1 MGLPKSA
8 PASTSRAMR
17 FFEPS
22 RSATLTELAERLNG
36 RVVRGGD
43 TVVRDIC
50 HLGNAAA
57 DAIGY
62 VASVRALRGLDELP
76 PILIATE
83 DVLGSLD
90 AVPAVMVHEAPQ
102 TAFAAVGRYLYDLEG
117 PRRYG
122 GDVHPTANI
131 HETAS
136 LEDGVRIGANA
147 TIEEGVQ
154 VGWGT
159 YIGAGAVITRDC
171 RIGRD
176 CDIGPNVTLTA
187 SLLGDRVEVQA
198 NSVIGEPGFGY
209 VPGPTGVER
218 VVQVGRVI
226 VQDDVHIG
234 STVCIDRGSIGD
246 TVIGEGTKVGNMQQI
261 AHNTRIGRHCI
272 VVGNGG
278 IAGSVTIGDGV
289 TIAGGVFVLDHSTIG
304 SGATIAGIT
313 MVRGTV
319 PPGVTW
325 GGIPAR
331 PVEDYL
337 RDMAEISARS
347 KRRARGKGN
356 VA

>member
-1 MGLPKSA
+1 M
-8 PASTSRAMR
+8 
-17 FFEPS
+17 
-22 RSATLTELAERLNG
+22 TELAERLSG

-50 HLGNAAA
+50 HLESAAP

-62 VASVRALRGLDELP
+62 AASVRALRGLDELP
-76 PILIATE
+76 PILIVAE
-83 DVLGSLD
+83 DVVGSLD
-90 AVPAVMVHEAPQ
+90 SVGSVMVHDAPQ

-117 PRRYG
+117 PRRHDG
-122 GDVHPTANI
+122 GIDPSANVHK
-131 HETAS
+131 TAS
-136 LEDGVRIGANA
+136 LEDGVRVGANA

-154 VGWGT
+154 IGRGT
-159 YIGAGAVITRDC
+159 YVGAGAVITRDC
-171 RIGRD
+171 RIGRN

-187 SLLGDRVEVQA
+187 ALLGDRVEVQA
-198 NSVIGEPGFGY
+198 NSVVGEPGFGY
-209 VPGPTGVER
+209 VPGPKGIER

-246 TVIGEGTKVGNMQQI
+246 TVIGEGTKIGNMQQI

-313 MVRGTV
+313 MVRGRV

-331 PVEDYL
+331 PIEDYL

-347 KRRARGKGN
+347 KRRARGKGE
-356 VA
+356 